1 MTRRRIYLVAAGL
14 LVAIGLGVAGFHF
27 RGQRAEIPA
36 EAMPFVEEG
45 PERAAF
51 VTSAMSSCAREMVGK
66 EALGRHLSDDEIET
80 YCRCYA
86 NGMADRVT
94 ADDVR
99 QMVAGGEPMAI
110 LRDKAVRVLQSCG
123 EFLPAK

>member
-1 MTRRRIYLVAAGL
+1 MHIPGTIVFTGEQSRRGYRLN
-14 LVAIGLGVAGFHF
+14 
-27 RGQRAEIPA
+27 R
-36 EAMPFVEEG
+36 M
-45 PERAAF
+45 
-51 VTSAMSSCAREMVGK
+51 AMSLTDAANRTRFVADPAGYMRGMD
-66 EALGRHLSDDEIET
+66 LSDDEIET